1 MKPKEAVV
9 TAILCSVLH
18 MPISFVAVLCLGYH
32 ADWYLIPVY
41 PFEVLISSQRHLVAW
56 LFLSIGALRYSA
68 MLFAVMTAKRRLRV
82 VSALVLCQ
90 VGTAIAALAT
100 R

>member
-1 MKPKEAVV
+1 MNIKNAVSNSFLIG
-9 TAILCSVLH
+9 ALH
-18 MPISFVAVLCLGYH
+18 MPFSFLAVLILGRY

-41 PFEVLISSQRHLVAW
+41 PFEVLISSRSHLVEW
-56 LFLSIGALRYSA
+56 IFLSVGALRYSV
-68 MLFAVMTAKRRLRV
+68 MLFAVMTAKKRLRV

-90 VGTAIAALAT
+90 IGAAIIALST